1 MIEIQVE
8 NILEE
13 KERVNFCFE
22 NKVRDIENRKSK
34 ILEINQKFKQ
44 IREKEICK
52 IEKEELTR
60 DMWSSLQKLNK
71 QYQPNNIKISFLRSC
86 QK

>member
-44 IREKEICK
+44 IRGKEICK
-52 IEKEELTR
+52 IEK
-60 DMWSSLQKLNK
+60 KN
-71 QYQPNNIKISFLRSC
+71 
-86 QK
+86 